1 MKNSIILKSIVLGGL
16 IAGMAL
22 FALSCMND
30 QVNPKQE
37 KHEEEIIMQG
47 TTTKTGD
54 DDIFTVVEEMP
65 FPKQGYDEF
74 YKFLSNEI
82 KYPSEAREQGISG
95 KVYVQFVVNKDGS
108 LSNIEV
114 VKGIGGGCDE
124 EAARA
129 LSKSTK
135 WTPGSQR
142 GREVSVRMILP
153 INFKLD

>member
-108 LSNIEV
+108 
-114 VKGIGGGCDE
+114 
-124 EAARA
+124 
-129 LSKSTK
+129 
-135 WTPGSQR
+135 
-142 GREVSVRMILP
+142 
-153 INFKLD
+153 